1 MDGIKGRGQY
11 VSMMVL
17 RTSTGKGGIR
27 SVIRR
32 LQDTWNSVG

>member
-1 MDGIKGRGQY
+1 MDGIKGGGQY
-11 VSMMVL
+11 LSMMVL

-32 LQDTWNSVG
+32 LQDTWNSLG